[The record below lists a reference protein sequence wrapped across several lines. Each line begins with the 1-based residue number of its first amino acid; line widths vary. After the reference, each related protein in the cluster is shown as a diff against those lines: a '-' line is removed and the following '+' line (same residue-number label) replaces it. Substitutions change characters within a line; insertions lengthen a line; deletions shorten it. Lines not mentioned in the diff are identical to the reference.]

1 MEPRMKPP
9 PTTEPASGATA
20 GRRSDTPP
28 DWPAT
33 GSGLLQRG
41 RRASEPAAARRVWR
55 LPANVDTDALAPT
68 EWMKYS
74 AEVIAQHCLESL
86 RPQFTLEARAG
97 DVIVAGPNFGIG
109 STREQAAAALVHLGI
124 AAVIAP
130 SFGGLFFRN
139 AFNVGLLLLTCRD
152 AEAIED
158 GQRIEF
164 DLPRGIVRCVVDA
177 QGRELKPAP
186 VLACEPIPPFL
197 LDMVRAGGL
206 LPLLKRRLQAGAG

>member
-1 MEPRMKPP
+1 MDPHERETVDKPP
-9 PTTEPASGATA
+9 G
-20 GRRSDTPP
+20 
-28 DWPAT
+28 

-41 RRASEPAAARRVWR
+41 RRAGQDAAAGHRVWR
-55 LPANVDTDALAPT
+55 LPADVDTDTLAPT

-86 RPQFTLEARAG
+86 RPQFALEVHVG

-109 STREQAAAALVHLGI
+109 STREQAASALVHLGI

-152 AEAIED
+152 AEAIQD
-158 GQRIEF
+158 GERVAF
-164 DLPRGIVRCVVDA
+164 DVQQGVVRCLADA
-177 QGRELKPAP
+177 RGRWLDGRGA
-186 VLACEPIPPFL
+186 VMACEPIPAFL
-197 LDMVRAGGL
+197 LDRVRAGGL
-206 LPLLKRRLQAGAG
+206 LPQLKRRLRPPAG